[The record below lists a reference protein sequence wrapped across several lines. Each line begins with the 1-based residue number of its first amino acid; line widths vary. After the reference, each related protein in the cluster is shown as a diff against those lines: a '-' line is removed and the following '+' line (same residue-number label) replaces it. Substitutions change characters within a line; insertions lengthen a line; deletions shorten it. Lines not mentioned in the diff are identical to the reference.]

1 MADEEQAVY
10 EQYPP
15 FKDVRGVR
23 KYINNILIIISFYQ
37 LLVKTPIEMR
47 EDILDTIA
55 EYVTQNTKMKAVD
68 GPFCKL
74 LRENLDRKFG
84 PAWHVFVGKNF
95 GCYAIHDNNSFTN
108 FKYKGYTYLI
118 YKTTV

>member
-1 MADEEQAVY
+1 MADDEQAVY
-10 EQYPP
+10 EQYPA

-23 KYINNILIIISFYQ
+23 LYLYYIFIQ

-95 GCYAIHDNNSFTN
+95 GCYAIHDNNSFAN

>member
-1 MADEEQAVY
+1 M
-10 EQYPP
+10 
-15 FKDVRGVR
+15 
-23 KYINNILIIISFYQ
+23 
-37 LLVKTPIEMR
+37 VKTPIEMR
-47 EDILDTIA
+47 EDILDSIA

-95 GCYAIHDNNSFTN
+95 GCYAIHDNNSFAN

-118 YKTTV
+118 YKTTVWFDKEEYQTNYNLINNIIWLYWIIIRT

>member
-1 MADEEQAVY
+1 M
-10 EQYPP
+10 
-15 FKDVRGVR
+15 
-23 KYINNILIIISFYQ
+23 
-37 LLVKTPIEMR
+37 VKTPIEMR
-47 EDILDTIA
+47 EDILDYVA
-55 EYVTQNTKMKAVD
+55 EYVTQNLKMKSVD
-68 GPFCKL
+68 GAFCKL

-95 GCYAIHDNNSFTN
+95 GCYAIHDNNSLTN

>member
-1 MADEEQAVY
+1 
-10 EQYPP
+10 
-15 FKDVRGVR
+15 
-23 KYINNILIIISFYQ
+23 
-37 LLVKTPIEMR
+37 MR
-47 EDILDTIA
+47 EDILDSIA

-95 GCYAIHDNNSFTN
+95 GCYAIHDNNSFAN
-108 FKYKGYTYLI
+108 FKYKIQKNTHHLI
-118 YKTTV
+118 PNISKPYKLIVNQISII

>member
-1 MADEEQAVY
+1 
-10 EQYPP
+10 
-15 FKDVRGVR
+15 
-23 KYINNILIIISFYQ
+23 
-37 LLVKTPIEMR
+37 MR
-47 EDILDTIA
+47 EDILDSIA

-95 GCYAIHDNNSFTN
+95 VKNLSMLCVKHKKNKNSSLN
-108 FKYKGYTYLI
+108 KKN
-118 YKTTV
+118 K